1 MEDDCK
7 CCMARYDA
15 SARGAM
21 MGSTVNPAGMLQPST
36 LWGVSNNLSFVIQQ
50 ALANVQTATIVK
62 VVACSND
69 GGLSPVGTVDV
80 LILVNQISGQSAGT
94 PHVTM
99 YGLPYLRIQGGA
111 NAVIIDPQP
120 GDIGI
125 AVFASRDITNVKK
138 TKAQA
143 NPGSFRT
150 HDFSDGM
157 YLGGLLNG
165 TPSQYIQF
173 SSAGIVISVPPAA
186 MATIQTG
193 DELSSLAVADDSVTV
208 DSSDVDII
216 AEIGE
221 IDLTGEVYTDQNLHV
236 GSGASGTFSTST
248 GQTVTVQDGIVI
260 DLG

>member
-80 LILVNQISGQSAGT
+80 LILVNQISAQSAGT

-125 AVFASRDITNVKK
+125 AVFASRDITNVKS

-143 NPGSFRT
+143 NPGSFRM

-165 TPSQYIQF
+165 VPAQYVQF
-173 SSAGIVISVPPAA
+173 AGSGISVVSPG
-186 MATIQTG
+186 TITLQAPNVVIEGALQQSGGNVTMEQSLTVTG
-193 DELSSLAVADDSVTV
+193 GVTAGTISMETHV
-208 DSSDVDII
+208 HTGGTIS
-216 AEIGE
+216 GK
-221 IDLTGEVYTDQNLHV
+221 TGEPVP
-236 GSGASGTFSTST
+236 
-248 GQTVTVQDGIVI
+248 
-260 DLG
+260 

>member
-1 MEDDCK
+1 
-7 CCMARYDA
+7 
-15 SARGAM
+15 
-21 MGSTVNPAGMLQPST
+21 MGSVTNPAGMLQPST
-36 LWGVSNNLSFVIQQ
+36 LWGVHNNLNFVIQQ
-50 ALANVQTATIVK
+50 ALSKVQTATIVK
-62 VVACSND
+62 VIACSND
-69 GGLSPVGTVDV
+69 GGVSPVGTVDV
-80 LILVNQISGQSAGT
+80 QILVNQISGQKVAT

-99 YGLPYLRIQGGA
+99 YGLPYLRIQGGS

-125 AVFASRDITNVKK
+125 AVFASRDITTVKS

-143 NPGSFRT
+143 SPNTFRM
-150 HDFSDGM
+150 HDFADGM

-165 TPSQYIQF
+165 VPLQFIQF
-173 SSAGIVISVPPAA
+173 STAGIVVSVPPVAT
-186 MATIQTG
+186 ATIQTG
-193 DELSSLAVADDSVTV
+193 DELSSVIVDDDSVTM
-208 DSSDVDII
+208 DSSDVDIT

-236 GSGASGTFSTST
+236 GSGATGTFSTST